1 MIDKVALENL
11 TRQILIALGED
22 PEREGLKETPRRVA
36 SMLEEFFTRDSEKS
50 LVKIFEEDY
59 ESHEAIEIK
68 GINFCSLCEHHLLP
82 FRGTVD
88 VKYVP
93 SGKAIIGLS
102 KLARIVNYFS
112 KGLQVQERLTNQIAD
127 FVFKKLGVKGVEV
140 SIEAEHFCMS
150 LRGAKAHGCITKTVA
165 KRGILKT

>member
-11 TRQILIALGED
+11 TRQMLIALGED
-22 PEREGLKETPRRVA
+22 PNREGLKETPRRVA
-36 SMLEEFFTRDSEKS
+36 FMLEEFFTRDSEKS
-50 LVKIFEEDY
+50 LIKTFEEDY
-59 ESHEAIEIK
+59 ENQEIIEIK

-82 FRGTVD
+82 FRGTAD
-88 VKYVP
+88 IKYVP
-93 SGKAIIGLS
+93 RGKFIIGLS

-127 FVFKKLGVKGVEV
+127 FIFKKLDVKGVEIN
-140 SIEAEHFCMS
+140 IEAEHLCMS